1 MNIKIISVG
10 KIKEKYIKL
19 GIDEFTKRLS
29 KYCKLDII
37 EVDDEKA
44 PENLSEKEM
53 DIIKYK
59 EGQKILSNIKSNSY
73 VIALAIDGKNLS
85 SEELANKM
93 SNLSISGN
101 SNIAFVIG
109 GSLGLSKDVL
119 DRSDFKLSFSKMTFP
134 HQLMRLILLEQVY
147 RGFRIIKNEPYHK

>member
-19 GIDEFTKRLS
+19 GIDEFSKRLS
-29 KYCKLDII
+29 KYCKLDIV

-44 PENLSEKEM
+44 PEKKKKKEM

-59 EGQKILSNIKSNSY
+59 EGQKILSNIKNNSY

-85 SEELANKM
+85 SEELAHKM